1 MAVTFNQPVVISA
14 TQQLLSWTSDQV
26 ISLSNPYR
34 VYVDGI
40 LVSTQI
46 GSEYTIAYEE
56 GSNPVIEVL
65 DEAAAVP
72 SPAFPRYL
80 VFGWAGDP
88 DADRYLIEKNEGAG
102 FVTVETIAN
111 DLSRAWMTYSTGT
124 LADETTHTWRITP
137 IDAAGN
143 SGTAVTF
150 VTLLVGYPTPPDVNF
165 TYNGSG
171 AGTVTISAA

>member
-1 MAVTFNQPVVISA
+1 MVTFDQPI
-14 TQQLLSWTSDQV
+14 QLSQDTFFLSWTSDQA

-34 VYVDGI
+34 VYEDGI

-46 GSEYTIAYEE
+46 GNSYTVRAYN
-56 GSNPVIEVL
+56 GACPVIEVL
-65 DEAAAVP
+65 DQVDAVP
-72 SPAFPRYL
+72 APAFPPNL
-80 VFGWAGDP
+80 VFGWQGDS
-88 DADRYLIEKNEGAG
+88 DAYSYKVEVDQGAG
-102 FVTVETIAN
+102 FVEVETFLN
-111 DLSRAWMTYSTGT
+111 DPAASWMSYSTGT

-143 SGTAVTF
+143 EGTSVTF
-150 VTLLVGYPTPPDVNF
+150 VTLLVRYPTPPDVNF